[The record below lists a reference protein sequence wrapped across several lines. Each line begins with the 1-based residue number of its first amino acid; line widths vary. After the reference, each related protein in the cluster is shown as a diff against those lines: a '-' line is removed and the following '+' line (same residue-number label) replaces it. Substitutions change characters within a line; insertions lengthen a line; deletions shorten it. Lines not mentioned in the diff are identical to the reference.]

1 MPVLERM
8 PASDRCTGFERYD
21 LEHAFQVARER
32 KALEPRCMN
41 NEYVLTTGTC
51 RLFVERSRSQF
62 SVLGSRLSVLGS
74 QFSVL
79 SSWFS
84 VPGSQFSALSSR
96 FSVPGSRFSVPG
108 SRFLVLSS
116 QFSVLGSQFSVLGST
131 MPDRV
136 RTIIAWIAGVL
147 GIIVIGSGLFIP
159 DANLWR
165 LHLLT
170 GLWLISLPV
179 RRVMKNQGDT
189 SARTL
194 RGLMLIAVLGFSA
207 VGLHLV
213 RYQVTQAEATRRAVA
228 SLTQPGAQ
236 QPTPVIAEPD
246 PAERTSLGSGRTFP
260 VAISPGVRGRI
271 LDRNGAVLAETVDG
285 RRTYPNPEI
294 GNLIGF
300 QSRLYGTTGLEARFD
315 AQLSG
320 VATLSPTAILE
331 ARLLGLPVE
340 QTPADLILTLDS
352 RLQAAAQQ
360 ALGERAGAVVLID
373 VPTGAIL
380 AMVTYPRFDPNQLV
394 LPEPATQADV
404 ERVQAAWAELSTRS
418 DAPLLNRATQGRYPP
433 GSVIKTLTAAAA
445 LDSGVLP
452 DPSAAVTC
460 PNLLPT
466 EAGAP
471 PVRNAVD
478 NLFRRT
484 GDPSDLVRVYAFSC
498 NTAFAQIGLALGADR
513 FLEYARRFGLQTT
526 DTRSGTPDLRDI
538 PAEIGTIA
546 NEAAFLQRPAAL
558 ADTAFGQ
565 GQALVTPLDMAQL
578 AASIANEG
586 RLMRPYLVA
595 EARTG
600 DRIIYQA
607 QPEMVR
613 QVVSPET
620 SRRML
625 DIMRTSVE
633 IGYAQPIALPGV
645 AVGAKTGT
653 AETPRG
659 VPHSWI
665 MAVAPTDQPRYAI
678 AVIVE
683 YGGEGSRSAL
693 PVARQVLAA
702 ALEVTP

>member
-1 MPVLERM
+1 
-8 PASDRCTGFERYD
+8 
-21 LEHAFQVARER
+21 
-32 KALEPRCMN
+32 
-41 NEYVLTTGTC
+41 
-51 RLFVERSRSQF
+51 
-62 SVLGSRLSVLGS
+62 
-74 QFSVL
+74 
-79 SSWFS
+79 
-84 VPGSQFSALSSR
+84 
-96 FSVPGSRFSVPG
+96 
-108 SRFLVLSS
+108 
-116 QFSVLGSQFSVLGST
+116 
-131 MPDRV
+131 MPDRF
-136 RTIIAWIAGVL
+136 RTRIAWFAGAL
-147 GIIVIGSGLFIP
+147 GILILSSGLMI
-159 DANLWR
+159 ASVTQWR
-165 LHLLT
+165 LHLLA
-170 GLWLISLPV
+170 GLWLLSLPA
-179 RRVMKNQGDT
+179 RRLIGQHGTTADHSV
-189 SARTL
+189 
-194 RGLMLIAVLGFSA
+194 RGLMLVATLGFA
-207 VGLHLV
+207 AIGLQLA
-213 RYQVTQAEATRRAVA
+213 RNQVTQSEATLRAVA
-228 SLTQPGAQ
+228 SLAQPVAVE
-236 QPTPVIAEPD
+236 QPQPIFPETD
-246 PAERTSLGSGRTFP
+246 PAERTSLGSARTYP
-260 VAISPGVRGRI
+260 VVINVGTRGRI
-271 LDRNGAVLAETVDG
+271 VDRNGVVLAETVDG
-285 RRTYPNPEI
+285 RRTYPNPAL
-294 GNLIGF
+294 GHLIGF

-320 VATLSPTAILE
+320 VATLSPTTILE
-331 ARLLGLPVE
+331 ARLLGSAVE
-340 QTPADLILTLDS
+340 QVPADLTLTLDS

-360 ALGERAGAVVLID
+360 ALGERAGAVVLLD

-404 ERVQAAWAELSTRS
+404 DRVQAAWAELNARS

-445 LDSGVLP
+445 LDSGVLA
-452 DPSAAVTC
+452 DPSATVTC

-498 NTAFAQIGLALGADR
+498 NTAFAQIGLSLGADR
-513 FLEYARRFGLQTT
+513 FLEYARRFGLQMT
-526 DTRSGTPDLRDI
+526 DTRAGPPDLRDI
-538 PAEIGTIA
+538 PAEVGTIA
-546 NEAAFLQRPAAL
+546 NEASFLQRPAAL

-565 GQALVTPLDMAQL
+565 GQALVTPLDMAQM
-578 AASIANEG
+578 AASVANEG

-595 EARTG
+595 EARAG
-600 DRIIYQA
+600 ERVIYRA
-607 QPEMVR
+607 QPETLR

-633 IGYAQPIALPGV
+633 IGYAQPIALPGINI
-645 AVGAKTGT
+645 GAKTGT

-665 MAVAPTDQPRYAI
+665 VAVAPVEQPRYAI

-693 PVARQVLAA
+693 PVAREVLAA

>member
-1 MPVLERM
+1 
-8 PASDRCTGFERYD
+8 
-21 LEHAFQVARER
+21 
-32 KALEPRCMN
+32 
-41 NEYVLTTGTC
+41 
-51 RLFVERSRSQF
+51 
-62 SVLGSRLSVLGS
+62 
-74 QFSVL
+74 
-79 SSWFS
+79 
-84 VPGSQFSALSSR
+84 
-96 FSVPGSRFSVPG
+96 
-108 SRFLVLSS
+108 
-116 QFSVLGSQFSVLGST
+116 

-136 RTIIAWIAGVL
+136 RTIIAWIAAVL
-147 GIIVIGSGLFIP
+147 GVIVIGSGLFLP

-179 RRVMKNQGDT
+179 RRVMRNQGDT

-194 RGLMLIAVLGFSA
+194 RGLMLIAVLGFAA

-213 RYQVTQAEATRRAVA
+213 RYQATQAEATRRAVA
-228 SLTQPGAQ
+228 ALTQSSTPE
-236 QPTPVIAEPD
+236 QPTPGIAEPD

-285 RRTYPNPEI
+285 RRTYPNPAL

-445 LDSGVLP
+445 LDSGVLG
-452 DPSAAVTC
+452 DPSATVTC

-484 GDPSDLVRVYAFSC
+484 GDPSDLVRVFAFSC
-498 NTAFAQIGLALGADR
+498 NTAFAQIGLALGSER
-513 FLEYARRFGLQTT
+513 FLEYARRFGLPTADART
-526 DTRSGTPDLRDI
+526 GTADLRDI

-600 DRIIYQA
+600 DRVIYQA
-607 QPEMVR
+607 QPEMMRRVI
-613 QVVSPET
+613 SPET
-620 SRRML
+620 SQRML
-625 DIMRTSVE
+625 AIMRTSVE

>member
-1 MPVLERM
+1 
-8 PASDRCTGFERYD
+8 
-21 LEHAFQVARER
+21 
-32 KALEPRCMN
+32 
-41 NEYVLTTGTC
+41 
-51 RLFVERSRSQF
+51 
-62 SVLGSRLSVLGS
+62 
-74 QFSVL
+74 
-79 SSWFS
+79 
-84 VPGSQFSALSSR
+84 
-96 FSVPGSRFSVPG
+96 
-108 SRFLVLSS
+108 
-116 QFSVLGSQFSVLGST
+116 
-131 MPDRV
+131 MPDRL
-136 RTIIAWIAGVL
+136 RAWIAWFAGAL
-147 GIIVIGSGLFIP
+147 GILILGSGLLL
-159 DANLWR
+159 DSVMQWR
-165 LHLLT
+165 LHLLA
-170 GLWLISLPV
+170 GLWLLSLPA
-179 RRVMKNQGDT
+179 RRLIGQSGAT
-189 SARTL
+189 AHRSL
-194 RGLMLIAVLGFSA
+194 RGLMLMAVLGFA
-207 VGLHLV
+207 AIGLQLM
-213 RYQVTQAEATRRAVA
+213 RNQVTQSEATLRAVA
-228 SLTQPGAQ
+228 SLAQPVAAE
-236 QPTPVIAEPD
+236 QPQPVFPETD

-260 VAISPGVRGRI
+260 VAINAGARGRI
-271 LDRNGAVLAETVDG
+271 LDRNGIVLAETVDG
-285 RRTYPNPEI
+285 RRTYPNPAL
-294 GNLIGF
+294 GHLIGF

-331 ARLLGLPVE
+331 ARLLGSSVE
-340 QTPADLILTLDS
+340 QFPADLTLTLDS
-352 RLQAAAQQ
+352 RLQEAAQQ
-360 ALGERAGAVVLID
+360 ALGERAGAVALLD

-404 ERVQAAWAELSTRS
+404 DRVQAAWAELNARS

-445 LDSGVLP
+445 LDSGVLA
-452 DPSAAVTC
+452 DPLAPVTC

-498 NTAFAQIGLALGADR
+498 NTAFAQIGLSLGADR
-513 FLEYARRFGLQTT
+513 FLEYARRFGLQTV
-526 DTRSGTPDLRDI
+526 DTRSGPPDLRDI
-538 PAEIGTIA
+538 PAEVGTIA
-546 NEAAFLQRPAAL
+546 NEASFLQRPAAL

-578 AASIANEG
+578 AASVANEG

-595 EARTG
+595 EARAG
-600 DRIIYQA
+600 EQVIYQA
-607 QPEMVR
+607 QPETLR

-645 AVGAKTGT
+645 SIGAKTGT

-665 MAVAPTDQPRYAI
+665 IAVAPVEQPRYAI

-702 ALEVTP
+702 ALGVTP

>member
-1 MPVLERM
+1 
-8 PASDRCTGFERYD
+8 
-21 LEHAFQVARER
+21 
-32 KALEPRCMN
+32 
-41 NEYVLTTGTC
+41 
-51 RLFVERSRSQF
+51 
-62 SVLGSRLSVLGS
+62 
-74 QFSVL
+74 
-79 SSWFS
+79 
-84 VPGSQFSALSSR
+84 
-96 FSVPGSRFSVPG
+96 
-108 SRFLVLSS
+108 
-116 QFSVLGSQFSVLGST
+116 
-131 MPDRV
+131 MPDRL
-136 RTIIAWIAGVL
+136 RAWIAWFAGAL
-147 GIIVIGSGLFIP
+147 GILILGSGLML
-159 DANLWR
+159 DSVMQWR
-165 LHLLT
+165 LHLLA
-170 GLWLISLPV
+170 GLWLLSLPA
-179 RRVMKNQGDT
+179 RRLIGQH
-189 SARTL
+189 SATAHRSL
-194 RGLMLIAVLGFSA
+194 RGLMLMAVLGFA
-207 VGLHLV
+207 AIGLQLT
-213 RYQVTQAEATRRAVA
+213 RNQVTQSEATLRAVA
-228 SLTQPGAQ
+228 SLSQPVAAEQ
-236 QPTPVIAEPD
+236 SQPVFPETD

-260 VAISPGVRGRI
+260 VVINAGARGRI
-271 LDRNGAVLAETVDG
+271 LDRNGVVLAETVDG
-285 RRTYPNPEI
+285 RRTYPNPAL
-294 GNLIGF
+294 GHLIGF

-331 ARLLGLPVE
+331 ARLLGSSVE
-340 QTPADLILTLDS
+340 QFPADLTLTLDS
-352 RLQAAAQQ
+352 RLQEAAQQ
-360 ALGERAGAVVLID
+360 ALGERAGAVALLD

-404 ERVQAAWAELSTRS
+404 DRVQAAWAELNARS

-445 LDSGVLP
+445 LDSGVLV
-452 DPSAAVTC
+452 DPLAPVTC

-498 NTAFAQIGLALGADR
+498 NTAFAQIGLSLGADR
-513 FLEYARRFGLQTT
+513 FLEYARRFGLQTV
-526 DTRSGTPDLRDI
+526 DTRSGPPDLRDI
-538 PAEIGTIA
+538 PAEVGTIA
-546 NEAAFLQRPAAL
+546 NEASFLQRPAAL

-578 AASIANEG
+578 AASVANEG

-595 EARTG
+595 EARAG
-600 DRIIYQA
+600 EQVIYQA
-607 QPEMVR
+607 QPEMLR

-625 DIMRTSVE
+625 DVMRTSVE

-645 AVGAKTGT
+645 SIGAKTGT

-659 VPHSWI
+659 IPHSWI
-665 MAVAPTDQPRYAI
+665 IAVAPVEQPRYAI

-702 ALEVTP
+702 ALGVTP

>member
-1 MPVLERM
+1 MT
-8 PASDRCTGFERYD
+8 DRLR
-21 LEHAFQVARER
+21 ARIDWFAG
-32 KALEPRCMN
+32 AL
-41 NEYVLTTGTC
+41 
-51 RLFVERSRSQF
+51 
-62 SVLGSRLSVLGS
+62 
-74 QFSVL
+74 
-79 SSWFS
+79 
-84 VPGSQFSALSSR
+84 
-96 FSVPGSRFSVPG
+96 
-108 SRFLVLSS
+108 
-116 QFSVLGSQFSVLGST
+116 
-131 MPDRV
+131 
-136 RTIIAWIAGVL
+136 GVL
-147 GIIVIGSGLFIP
+147 ILGSGLFI
-159 DANLWR
+159 ASVMQWR
-165 LHLLT
+165 LHLLA
-170 GLWLISLPV
+170 GLWLLSLPA
-179 RRVMKNQGDT
+179 RRLIGRYRATADR
-189 SARTL
+189 SL
-194 RGLMLIAVLGFSA
+194 RGLMVMAVLGFA
-207 VGLHLV
+207 AIGLQLA
-213 RYQVTQAEATRRAVA
+213 RNQATQSEATLRAVA
-228 SLTQPGAQ
+228 SLAQPVASEPS
-236 QPTPVIAEPD
+236 QPIFPETD
-246 PAERTSLGSGRTFP
+246 PAERTSLGSGRAFP
-260 VAISPGVRGRI
+260 VVINAGMRGRI
-271 LDRNGAVLAETVDG
+271 VDRNGVVLAETVDG
-285 RRTYPNPEI
+285 RRTYPNPAL
-294 GNLIGF
+294 GHLIGF

-331 ARLLGLPVE
+331 ARLLGSPVE
-340 QTPADLILTLDS
+340 QVPADLTLTLDS

-360 ALGERAGAVVLID
+360 ALGERAGAVVLLD

-394 LPEPATQADV
+394 LPEPVTQADV
-404 ERVQAAWAELSTRS
+404 DRVQAAWAELNARA

-445 LDSGVLP
+445 LDSGVLA
-452 DPSAAVTC
+452 DPSAPVTC

-498 NTAFAQIGLALGADR
+498 NTAFAQVGLSLGADR
-513 FLEYARRFGLQTT
+513 FLEYARRFGLQTA
-526 DTRSGTPDLRDI
+526 DTRSGPADLRDI

-546 NEAAFLQRPAAL
+546 NDASFLQRPAAL

-565 GQALVTPLDMAQL
+565 GQALVTPLDMAQM
-578 AASIANEG
+578 AASIANDG

-595 EARTG
+595 EARAG
-600 DRIIYQA
+600 ERVIYQA

-625 DIMRTSVE
+625 DMMRISVE

-645 AVGAKTGT
+645 SIGAKTGT

-665 MAVAPTDQPRYAI
+665 VAVAPVEQPQYAI

-702 ALEVTP
+702 ALGVTP

>member
-1 MPVLERM
+1 MT
-8 PASDRCTGFERYD
+8 DRLR
-21 LEHAFQVARER
+21 ARIDWFAG
-32 KALEPRCMN
+32 AL
-41 NEYVLTTGTC
+41 
-51 RLFVERSRSQF
+51 
-62 SVLGSRLSVLGS
+62 
-74 QFSVL
+74 
-79 SSWFS
+79 
-84 VPGSQFSALSSR
+84 
-96 FSVPGSRFSVPG
+96 
-108 SRFLVLSS
+108 
-116 QFSVLGSQFSVLGST
+116 
-131 MPDRV
+131 
-136 RTIIAWIAGVL
+136 GVL
-147 GIIVIGSGLFIP
+147 ILGSGLFI
-159 DANLWR
+159 ASVMQWR
-165 LHLLT
+165 LHLLA
-170 GLWLISLPV
+170 GLWLLSLPA
-179 RRVMKNQGDT
+179 RRLIGRYRATADR
-189 SARTL
+189 SL
-194 RGLMLIAVLGFSA
+194 RGLMVMAVLGFA
-207 VGLHLV
+207 AIGLQLA
-213 RYQVTQAEATRRAVA
+213 RNQATQSEATLRAVA
-228 SLTQPGAQ
+228 SLAQPVASEPS
-236 QPTPVIAEPD
+236 QPIFPETD
-246 PAERTSLGSGRTFP
+246 PAERTSLGSGRAFP
-260 VAISPGVRGRI
+260 VVINAGMRGRI
-271 LDRNGAVLAETVDG
+271 VDRNGVVLAETVDG
-285 RRTYPNPEI
+285 RRTYPNPAL
-294 GNLIGF
+294 GHLIGF

-331 ARLLGLPVE
+331 ARLLGSPVE
-340 QTPADLILTLDS
+340 QVPADLTLTLDS

-360 ALGERAGAVVLID
+360 ALGERAGAVVLLD

-394 LPEPATQADV
+394 LPELATQADV
-404 ERVQAAWAELSTRS
+404 DRVQAAWAELNARA

-445 LDSGVLP
+445 LDSGVLA
-452 DPSAAVTC
+452 DPSAPVTC

-498 NTAFAQIGLALGADR
+498 NTAFAQVGLSLGADR
-513 FLEYARRFGLQTT
+513 FLEYARRFGLQTA
-526 DTRSGTPDLRDI
+526 DTRSGPADLRDI

-546 NEAAFLQRPAAL
+546 NDASFLQRPAAL

-565 GQALVTPLDMAQL
+565 GQALVTPLDMAQMV
-578 AASIANEG
+578 ASIANDG

-595 EARTG
+595 EARAG
-600 DRIIYQA
+600 ERVIYQA

-625 DIMRTSVE
+625 DIMRISVE

-645 AVGAKTGT
+645 SIGAKTGT

-665 MAVAPTDQPRYAI
+665 VAVAPVEQPQYAI

-702 ALEVTP
+702 ALGVTL

>member
-1 MPVLERM
+1 
-8 PASDRCTGFERYD
+8 
-21 LEHAFQVARER
+21 
-32 KALEPRCMN
+32 
-41 NEYVLTTGTC
+41 
-51 RLFVERSRSQF
+51 
-62 SVLGSRLSVLGS
+62 
-74 QFSVL
+74 
-79 SSWFS
+79 
-84 VPGSQFSALSSR
+84 
-96 FSVPGSRFSVPG
+96 
-108 SRFLVLSS
+108 
-116 QFSVLGSQFSVLGST
+116 
-131 MPDRV
+131 MPDRL
-136 RTIIAWIAGVL
+136 RAWIARFAGAL
-147 GIIVIGSGLFIP
+147 GILILGSGLLL
-159 DANLWR
+159 DSVTQWR
-165 LHLLT
+165 LHLLA
-170 GLWLISLPV
+170 GLWLISLPA
-179 RRVMKNQGDT
+179 RRLIGQRGAT
-189 SARTL
+189 AHRSL
-194 RGLMLIAVLGFSA
+194 RGLMLMAVLGFSA
-207 VGLHLV
+207 IGLQLA
-213 RYQVTQAEATRRAVA
+213 RNQVTQSEATLRAVA
-228 SLTQPGAQ
+228 ALAQPVATE
-236 QPTPVIAEPD
+236 QPQPVFPETD

-260 VAISPGVRGRI
+260 VVINAGARGRI
-271 LDRNGAVLAETVDG
+271 LDRNGVVLAETVDG
-285 RRTYPNPEI
+285 RRTYPNPAL
-294 GNLIGF
+294 GHLIGF

-320 VATLSPTAILE
+320 VATLSPTAVLE
-331 ARLLGLPVE
+331 ARLLGSSVE
-340 QTPADLILTLDS
+340 QFPADLTLTLDT
-352 RLQAAAQQ
+352 RLQEAAQQ
-360 ALGERAGAVVLID
+360 ALGERAGAVVLLD

-404 ERVQAAWAELSTRS
+404 DRVQAAWAELNARS

-445 LDSGVLP
+445 LDSGTLA
-452 DPSAAVTC
+452 DPLAPVTC

-498 NTAFAQIGLALGADR
+498 NTAFAQIGLSLGADR

-526 DTRSGTPDLRDI
+526 DTRSGPPDLRDI
-538 PAEIGTIA
+538 PAEVGTIA
-546 NEAAFLQRPAAL
+546 NEASFLQRPAAL

-578 AASIANEG
+578 AASVANEG

-600 DRIIYQA
+600 ERVIYQA
-607 QPEMVR
+607 QPETLR

-645 AVGAKTGT
+645 SIGAKTGT

-665 MAVAPTDQPRYAI
+665 IAVAPVEQPRYAI

-702 ALEVTP
+702 ALGVTP

>member
-1 MPVLERM
+1 MQRRVP
-8 PASDRCTGFERYD
+8 D
-21 LEHAFQVARER
+21 QVR
-32 KALEPRCMN
+32 AL
-41 NEYVLTTGTC
+41 
-51 RLFVERSRSQF
+51 
-62 SVLGSRLSVLGS
+62 
-74 QFSVL
+74 
-79 SSWFS
+79 
-84 VPGSQFSALSSR
+84 
-96 FSVPGSRFSVPG
+96 
-108 SRFLVLSS
+108 
-116 QFSVLGSQFSVLGST
+116 
-131 MPDRV
+131 
-136 RTIIAWIAGVL
+136 IAWIAGGLGVL
-147 GIIVIGSGLFIP
+147 ILGSGLLI
-159 DANLWR
+159 ASSTQWR

-170 GLWLISLPV
+170 GLWLISFPT
-179 RRVMKNQGDT
+179 RRLLGQQGTIADQ
-189 SARTL
+189 SL
-194 RGLMLIAVLGFSA
+194 RRLMLVAFFGFSA
-207 VGLHLV
+207 IGLQLV
-213 RYQVTQAEATRRAVA
+213 RSQVTQSEATLRAVA
-228 SLTQPGAQ
+228 SLTQPGAPE
-236 QPTPVIAEPD
+236 QPRPIFPETD
-246 PAERTSLGSGRTFP
+246 PIERTALGSGRVFP
-260 VAISPGVRGRI
+260 VTINAGIRGRI
-271 LDRNGAVLAETVDG
+271 FDRHGAVVAETIDG
-285 RRTYPNPEI
+285 RRTYPNPAL
-294 GNLIGF
+294 GHLIGF

-320 VATLSPTAILE
+320 VATLSPIAILE
-331 ARLLGLPVE
+331 ARLLGSTVE
-340 QTPADLILTLDS
+340 QVPADLTLTLDS

-360 ALGERAGAVVLID
+360 ALGERAGAVVLLD

-380 AMVTYPRFDPNQLV
+380 AMATYPRFDPNQLT

-404 ERVQAAWAELSTRS
+404 DRVQAAWAELNART

-445 LDSGVLP
+445 LDSGTLA
-452 DPSAAVTC
+452 DPLAPVTC

-498 NTAFAQIGLALGADR
+498 NTAFAQIGLSLGADR
-513 FLEYARRFGLQTT
+513 FLDYARRFGLQTA
-526 DTRSGTPDLRDI
+526 DTRTGTADLRDI
-538 PAEIGTIA
+538 PATIGTIA
-546 NEAAFLQRPAAL
+546 NEASFLQRPAAL

-600 DRIIYQA
+600 ERVIYQA
-607 QPEMVR
+607 QPEPLR

-620 SRRML
+620 ARRML

-645 AVGAKTGT
+645 SVGAKTGT

-659 VPHSWI
+659 IPHSWI
-665 MAVAPTDQPRYAI
+665 IAVAPVEQPRYAI